1 MDVSSVSD
9 SQFWLVVAGFMIAF
23 ILAFGIGA
31 NDVANSFGTSVGSK
45 VLTLKQ
51 ACILATIFEILGS
64 ILIGAK
70 VSGTIRKGI
79 LDPIVFKGSELELML
94 GYVSALSGCCIWMII
109 ATILNLPVSGTH
121 SIVGATIGMAIV
133 SRGFNVI
140 KWYEVLRI
148 VASWFVSPI
157 LSGVVSM
164 LMFMLIR
171 KFILRAK
178 NPLDSGLKFLPAI
191 YTITIFINI
200 AGILESSP
208 PLLGFDRIPW
218 WGKLIMSVGISGL
231 VYLSVWLMVC
241 PFMKKKIE
249 KNIANFNANQIF
261 EAEEEEKINY
271 YNSEDLKHTIATQVD
286 YVELIVSRHP
296 GNQENRGY
304 QANTGRKVPQTNGKK
319 PLTELPK
326 EHVIK
331 EDILGEKEDICF
343 EGLNSKRNSPKR
355 SYTLQSS
362 SNSNLSKRNRIRLD
376 SAPSSSVYKD
386 QVGAEY
392 TGGVNMALGGYLH
405 STIHS
410 PTARAKSHNQKFQN
424 SNLYRQYSAS
434 AAFTNN
440 QIASNGAPIWN
451 KLFSDSKENGMAL
464 QNDCTVM
471 VPLNEDF
478 ENEKKKWQVG
488 RFTSV
493 PAWIDN
499 SAPSEKDKINDELI
513 ELDAIVEEDISEI
526 LKKKNKIYVDDTFAH
541 SDPPEAKELFSF
553 LQILTAIFGSF
564 AHGGNDVSNAIG
576 PLIGLYLI
584 YQEGQVAEKASTP
597 EWILFYGGVGI
608 SFGLWILGR
617 RVIKTIGE
625 DLTKITP
632 SSGFV
637 IELASAITVLG
648 ASLFKIPVSTT
659 HCKVGSVVF
668 TGRVRSKESVDWS
681 LFRNII
687 IAWIVTVPVAGS
699 LAAAVQVMLKLAY
712 GINLNFSE

>member
-51 ACILATIFEILGS
+51 ACILATVFEILGS

-94 GYVSALSGCCIWMII
+94 GYVAALSGCCIWMII

-148 VASWFVSPI
+148 VASWFISPI
-157 LSGVVSM
+157 LSGIVSM
-164 LMFMLIR
+164 LMFILIR

-178 NPLDSGLKFLPAI
+178 NPLSSGLKFLPAI
-191 YTITIFINI
+191 YTITIFINV

-208 PLLGFDRIPW
+208 PLLGFDKIPW
-218 WGKLIMSVGISGL
+218 WGKLIMSVGISIL
-231 VYLSVWLMVC
+231 VYLSVWLIIC
-241 PFMKKKIE
+241 PFMKKKVE

-271 YNSEDLKHTIATQVD
+271 YNSDALKQTIATQVD

-296 GNQENRGY
+296 GNDNRY
-304 QANTGRKVPQTNGKK
+304 QARTVPQIQSK
-319 PLTELPK
+319 PTETK
-326 EHVIK
+326 ESIIK
-331 EDILGEKEDICF
+331 EDILGEKEEVF
-343 EGLNSKRNSPKR
+343 EDRLNSRRNSPKR
-355 SYTLQSS
+355 SFTLQSL

-376 SAPSSSVYKD
+376 SAPSSVYKD
-386 QVGAEY
+386 QVGEY

-410 PTARAKSHNQKFQN
+410 PTARTKSHNQKFQN

-434 AAFTNN
+434 AAFPNN
-440 QIASNGAPIWN
+440 QMVSNGVPIWN
-451 KLFSDSKENGMAL
+451 KLFTESKENGL
-464 QNDCTVM
+464 SVQNDGTVM
-471 VPLNEDF
+471 VPLNENF
-478 ENEKKKWQVG
+478 ESEKKMLQVG

-493 PAWIDN
+493 PAMIDTTVL
-499 SAPSEKDKINDELI
+499 SEKDKINDELI

-526 LKKKNKIYVDDTFAH
+526 LKKKK
-541 SDPPEAKELFSF
+541 K
-553 LQILTAIFGSF
+553 
-564 AHGGNDVSNAIG
+564 
-576 PLIGLYLI
+576 
-584 YQEGQVAEKASTP
+584 
-597 EWILFYGGVGI
+597 
-608 SFGLWILGR
+608 
-617 RVIKTIGE
+617 
-625 DLTKITP
+625 
-632 SSGFV
+632 
-637 IELASAITVLG
+637 
-648 ASLFKIPVSTT
+648 
-659 HCKVGSVVF
+659 
-668 TGRVRSKESVDWS
+668 
-681 LFRNII
+681 
-687 IAWIVTVPVAGS
+687 
-699 LAAAVQVMLKLAY
+699 
-712 GINLNFSE
+712 NLC